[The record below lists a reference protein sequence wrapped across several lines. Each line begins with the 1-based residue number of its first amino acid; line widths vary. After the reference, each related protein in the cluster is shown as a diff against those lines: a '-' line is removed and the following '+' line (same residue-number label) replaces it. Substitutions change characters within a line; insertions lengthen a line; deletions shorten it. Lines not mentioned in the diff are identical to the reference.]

1 MVGARRAWREI
12 KSALSWWGPT
22 GNEGRAAC
30 VPSDELIGRLCG
42 LGSQPDAGVPPYLG
56 DRTFGSIRVA
66 LVEPTAPGGRAGIS
80 LGPAPPL
87 GRAHVHTTL
96 AH

>member
-1 MVGARRAWREI
+1 MEGDQERPELVGRGLAPR
-12 KSALSWWGPT
+12 PT

-42 LGSQPDAGVPPYLG
+42 LGSRPDAGVPPYLG

-66 LVEPTAPGGRAGIS
+66 MVEPTAPGGRAGIS

-87 GRAHVHTTL
+87 GRAHVHT
-96 AH
+96 HFR